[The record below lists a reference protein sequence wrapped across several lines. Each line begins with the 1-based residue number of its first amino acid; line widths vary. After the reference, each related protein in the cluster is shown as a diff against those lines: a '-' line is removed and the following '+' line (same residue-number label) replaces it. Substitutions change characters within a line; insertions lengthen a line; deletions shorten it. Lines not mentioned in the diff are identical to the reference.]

1 MTAPITSS
9 ALLLLLAA
17 TANAASAKTQ
27 QTTDTDSTAQETAT
41 QAGSASQVTVTSLPN
56 LSSDGSAATSS
67 GSGAAGSSL
76 SITDAP
82 SITTSGIQFSL
93 TGSVPTIAG
102 VGPVTQIVPDTAG
115 APFMQK
121 SNLPEGSVF
130 IIVGAILG
138 FMGMAILAW
147 RLIIAWSL
155 RKLYQRAQE
164 LEELE
169 MEEASDVNN
178 DADRS
183 VQRAAKRDYTDLKE
197 KPNRKGVY
205 GKGGDPLSTVSL
217 DRLNPSHRTSEPP
230 RLSRSSH
237 GRPPAGANPAAARN
251 SNLFFSPT
259 AGAGTHSMPSSSP
272 LSTNRSSTFLP
283 AGYYS
288 SPSASSPAGG
298 AATTVLGS
306 GPPPLPTDA
315 PSRLSHLNPLSS
327 GAARAGYTA
336 QRNFGPSPPASPVLP
351 ATRRS
356 GDDMRRYGGG
366 GDASSTVGTIG
377 TRAPAP
383 PRPGSSS
390 LNLHVPGGAPPG
402 ARAPSANL
410 EDLFDHRGPLPR
422 Y

>member
-1 MTAPITSS
+1 MAAPITLST
-9 ALLLLLAA
+9 LLLLLAA
-17 TANAASAKTQ
+17 TANSAKTT
-27 QTTDTDSTAQETAT
+27 QTTNTDTNTDTTAEQTTTKAAST
-41 QAGSASQVTVTSLPN
+41 SQVTVTSLPN
-56 LSSDGSAATSS
+56 LNSAAASS
-67 GSGAAGSSL
+67 GSSAAGSSI

-82 SITTSGIQFSL
+82 SITTTGIQFSL

-102 VGPVTQIVPDTAG
+102 VGPVTQIVPDTSR

-138 FMGMAILAW
+138 FMGLAILAW

-169 MEEASDVNN
+169 MEEASDINN
-178 DADRS
+178 QADRS

-237 GRPPAGANPAAARN
+237 GRPVVGANPAAARN

-259 AGAGTHSMPSSSP
+259 AGAGTHSTPSASP
-272 LSTNRSSTFLP
+272 FPTNRSSTFLP

-288 SPSASSPAGG
+288 SPSASSAAGG
-298 AATTVLGS
+298 APTTVIG
-306 GPPPLPTDA
+306 GTPPPLPSDA

-351 ATRRS
+351 ASRRS
-356 GDDMRRYGGG
+356 ADDMRRYGSGG
-366 GDASSTVGTIG
+366 GDASSTVGNIG
-377 TRAPAP
+377 ARAPAP

-390 LNLHVPGGAPPG
+390 LNLHVPGGAPLG
-402 ARAPSANL
+402 QRAPSANL
-410 EDLFDHRGPLPR
+410 EDLFDQRGAGPR